1 MDGTGFLMLALALGA
16 GAFVFFA
23 LRREQAARAVRRGRF
38 LSAVAGLFEERREVV
53 QPSGFPRLAG
63 VHEGV
68 SFDLQVVPD
77 TLSLRKLP
85 ALWVMVSIPVPLPG
99 AASVDVMLR
108 PTGMESFS
116 HFSSL
121 PVQVPVPAGFPEDCA
136 IRADAPGAVPY
147 VGLIR
152 EVFEGV
158 DTDRLKEVLVTPKGV
173 RLVFLA
179 EEAARGRYLLYRD
192 AEMGRVPLPP
202 ARLVPFLA
210 AAKGLMEGVMR
221 ELEGRRS
228 A

>member
-1 MDGTGFLMLALALGA
+1 MDGTGFLMLALALGV
-16 GAFVFFA
+16 GAFVLFV
-23 LRREQAARAVRRGRF
+23 LRREQAARARRRGRF
-38 LSAVAGLFEERREVV
+38 LSALAGLFEDRREVV

-68 SFDLQVVPD
+68 AFDLQVVPD

-85 ALWVMVSIPVPLPG
+85 ALWVIVSIPAPLPG
-99 AASVDVMLR
+99 VAVVDVMLR

-121 PVQVPVPAGFPEDCA
+121 PVQVTVPADFPEDCA
-136 IRADAPGAVPY
+136 IRADVPGAVPHA
-147 VGLIR
+147 GLIR
-152 EVFEGV
+152 DVLDAV
-158 DTDRLKEVLVTPKGV
+158 DQDRLKEILVTPKGV

-192 AEMGRVPLPP
+192 AEMGRVPLAP
-202 ARLVPFLA
+202 ALLVPFLA
-210 AAKGLMEGVMR
+210 AAKGLLEGVMR
-221 ELEGRRS
+221 DLEGRRS